1 MNDPLVGDV
10 KKNYFLFYG
19 ASISVILSMLMLFTL
34 TGYTA
39 YISTSASELISNMN
53 NVVDELGEILPETE
67 QSLNILKAIC
77 RHENFSKWHGFE
89 CNFK

>member
-1 MNDPLVGDV
+1 MMNDPLIGDV

-53 NVVDELGEILPETE
+53 NVVDELGEILPATE

-77 RHENFSKWHGFE
+77 RK
-89 CNFK
+89 